1 MKFISKNSLISTA
14 LAGFSSLSVAAPIYD
29 NLTGVDL
36 STVNSAFSAD
46 LIGVRLEAASTTV
59 IDKVSIPLFSFSG
72 STTAPPLSLCSG
84 SLSAPDTADCTDFNP
99 TAGTLVSSTSVIEY
113 SGNYSI
119 DAGEIYWV
127 VMEVQPSFSAL
138 WSAKPAEAGSL
149 SWFSVSNPSATPLVW
164 APAPL
169 SPIIKIDAP
178 DVPPARP
185 AVGVACIPISLVDAD
200 DQVAICTITADL
212 PAPAGGMTIRL
223 TPPASNSRFS
233 TTCSESVVIGA
244 GSSSANCSI
253 TATPNSVAG
262 DGAVDATLTLLDADA
277 SSPVPYVVSIRSANV
292 NITDDDKDASTPPIG
307 PSAAT
312 AIPTLNQWM
321 LALMSLVLGGFAAVG
336 LRRFGIR

>member
-1 MKFISKNSLISTA
+1 MKFISKNTLIATA
-14 LAGFSSLSVAAPIYD
+14 LAGFSGLSVAAPLYD

-46 LIGVRLEAASTTV
+46 LIGVRLEAASTAV
-59 IDKVSIPLFSFSG
+59 IDKVSVPLFSFSG

-84 SLSAPDTADCTDFNP
+84 NMSAPDTADCTNFNP
-99 TAGTLVSSTSVIEY
+99 TAGTLATSTSVIEY

-119 DAGEIYWV
+119 AGGAIYWI
-127 VMEVQPSFSAL
+127 VMEVRPSFSVL
-138 WSAKPAEAGSL
+138 WSAKPAESDSL

-178 DVPPARP
+178 DIPPATP
-185 AVGVACIPISLVDAD
+185 SVGVACTPSSLVDAD

-223 TPPASNSRFS
+223 TPPASISRFS

-244 GSSSANCSI
+244 GSSSASCSI
-253 TATPNSVAG
+253 TATPNTVAG
-262 DGAVDATLTLLDADA
+262 DGEVDATLTLLDADA

-292 NITDDDKDASTPPIG
+292 NISDDDKDANTPPIG
-307 PSAAT
+307 PSSAT
-312 AIPTLNQWM
+312 AIPTMNQWM
-321 LALMSLVLGGFAAVG
+321 LALLSLVLGGFAAIG
-336 LRRFGIR
+336 ICRLGIR